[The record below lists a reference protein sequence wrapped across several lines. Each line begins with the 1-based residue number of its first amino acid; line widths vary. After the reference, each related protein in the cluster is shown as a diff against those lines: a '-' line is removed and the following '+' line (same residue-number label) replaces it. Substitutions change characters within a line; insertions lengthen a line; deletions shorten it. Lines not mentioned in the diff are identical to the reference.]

1 MSSSFSEQL
10 FPFNRYVPHLKRN
23 IWRPFVRC
31 QSLNVNSPS
40 NMNSTPFIIDIVPFN
55 MAKSLVRV
63 RNECS
68 HASMIITPDAINSVH
83 PIRLKKMSRRLL
95 MSARNINPANDAI
108 KMTINPQ
115 NVPVAKKDVTKS
127 PSLKL

>member
-1 MSSSFSEQL
+1 
-10 FPFNRYVPHLKRN
+10 
-23 IWRPFVRC
+23 
-31 QSLNVNSPS
+31 
-40 NMNSTPFIIDIVPFN
+40 MNSTPFIIDIVPFS

-83 PIRLKKMSRRLL
+83 PIKLKKMSSRLL